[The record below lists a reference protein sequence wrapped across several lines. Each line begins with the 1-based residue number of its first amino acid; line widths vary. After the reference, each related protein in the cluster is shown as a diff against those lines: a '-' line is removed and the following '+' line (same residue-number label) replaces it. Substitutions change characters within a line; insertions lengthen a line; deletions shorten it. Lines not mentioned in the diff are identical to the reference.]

1 MFFTN
6 YRVLLSALLFVL
18 ALTACSPASPEAP
31 YPPDK
36 LQVLATTTIIG
47 DVVANIGAEAIDLT
61 VLLPAGSDPHAYEP
75 TPQDIASIADA
86 DVIFANGAGLE
97 AFLDDLIANAGG
109 QAQVVYLAD
118 GIDLLDA
125 STDQHTDEN
134 GHHNEADPHVWTDP
148 NNVLVWVASIQ
159 NTLGELDP
167 DNAAIYQAN
176 ADQYGQELQQLDA
189 WIREQ
194 VAQIPTENREII
206 TDHLVFGYFADEY
219 GFTQVGAI
227 LPGYSTLAEPSAQEL
242 AQTEDAIRNLG
253 VKALFV
259 GETVNSQVAKQ
270 VALDTGLQLVFLNT
284 GSLSEEGGQADS
296 YLDYIRYNVEAI
308 VNALK

>member
-1 MFFTN
+1 
-6 YRVLLSALLFVL
+6 
-18 ALTACSPASPEAP
+18 
-31 YPPDK
+31 
-36 LQVLATTTIIG
+36 
-47 DVVANIGAEAIDLT
+47 
-61 VLLPAGSDPHAYEP
+61 
-75 TPQDIASIADA
+75 
-86 DVIFANGAGLE
+86 
-97 AFLDDLIANAGG
+97 
-109 QAQVVYLAD
+109 
-118 GIDLLDA
+118 
-125 STDQHTDEN
+125 
-134 GHHNEADPHVWTDP
+134 
-148 NNVLVWVASIQ
+148 
-159 NTLGELDP
+159 LGELDP

>member
-1 MFFTN
+1 
-6 YRVLLSALLFVL
+6 VQADGGFVQNVTDTHQ
-18 ALTACSPASPEAP
+18 ARS
-31 YPPDK
+31 
-36 LQVLATTTIIG
+36 
-47 DVVANIGAEAIDLT
+47 
-61 VLLPAGSDPHAYEP
+61 
-75 TPQDIASIADA
+75 
-86 DVIFANGAGLE
+86 
-97 AFLDDLIANAGG
+97 NAGG

-118 GIDLLDA
+118 GIDLLDV

-194 VAQIPTENREII
+194 VAQIPTEIREII

-242 AQTEDAIRNLG
+242 AQTEDAIRDLG

>member
-6 YRVLLSALLFVL
+6 YRVLFGALLSML
-18 ALTACSPASPEAP
+18 ALTACSLATPESPL
-31 YPPDK
+31 PPDK

-47 DVVANIGAEAIDLT
+47 DVVANISAEAIDLT
-61 VLLPAGSDPHAYEP
+61 VLLPVGSDPHAYEP
-75 TPQDIASIADA
+75 TPQDIARIADA

-97 AFLDDLIANAGG
+97 AFLDDLIANTGG

-118 GIDLLDA
+118 GIDLLDS
-125 STDQHTDEN
+125 STGQHTDET
-134 GHHNEADPHVWTDP
+134 GHHNEGDPHVWTDP

-159 NTLGELDP
+159 NTLSELDP
-167 DNAAIYQAN
+167 DNAATYQAN

-194 VAQIPTENREII
+194 VAQIPPENREII

-242 AQTEDAIRNLG
+242 AQTEDAIRDLG